1 MEPSG
6 AKLLGFFATSLTRS
20 PLTEADTSIGQLQL
34 TLLGLDLLLLLDY
47 GLGLLGYFRS
57 VKTLIGV
64 LIVIRQP
71 QPDLRHMG

>member
-1 MEPSG
+1 M
-6 AKLLGFFATSLTRS
+6 
-20 PLTEADTSIGQLQL
+20 GQLQL

-57 VKTLIGV
+57 AKTLIGV

-71 QPDLRHMG
+71 QPNLRHVG